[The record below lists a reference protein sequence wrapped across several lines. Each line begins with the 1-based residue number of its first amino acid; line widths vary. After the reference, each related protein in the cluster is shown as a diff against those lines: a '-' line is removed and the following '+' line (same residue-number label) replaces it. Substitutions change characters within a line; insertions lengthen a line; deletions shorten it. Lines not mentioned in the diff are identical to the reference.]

1 LNYKEGKNFFL
12 VGKLVEEMKFSKAKE
27 LMLEEKNLYLSDYFY
42 FNLLGFLEEQL
53 GHFEDA
59 INNYLNSIEL
69 NCNFT
74 ESKFSLANIYYKL
87 GRLDDAK
94 EIFLQIIKDNKKD
107 HKPYFNLSIILFDQ
121 KLFSESLECLKVASD
136 LHPNSYEINHQL
148 GVLNEKLKRYDEAIK
163 YYNIANKLNVKK
175 DSSTL
180 NNLGNIFGDLKDYD
194 RAIYFFN
201 QALKFF
207 GDKSKIYNNLAI
219 IYNDIGDLEKL
230 NYCYEQ
236 SLKANPNNLVTRQ
249 RFIFNLLYSF
259 DINQI
264 YKEHVLNYWKK
275 IDIEKN
281 ILPLNVKNNFLKDK
295 IINIGIISADFRRH
309 PVGYFLID
317 LLDYLKE
324 NKIKLFAYSN
334 SDLDDD
340 DYTKSLRKKFDY
352 FYDIS
357 KLSNQDCAIRIYQ
370 DQIDILIDMNGYS
383 HGNKLTIFK
392 QKIAPVQITWAGW
405 LASTGI
411 KEIDYIIGDPV
422 VTPEDEKEF
431 YFEKII
437 HMPNIWCHLSTSDI
451 NQIKT
456 SESPVLKN
464 NYITFGCFNHMH
476 KINKTVIEAWSKILS
491 LVKNSKILIK
501 NFQVN
506 NSIYKKKIIDEF
518 KKNNVDET
526 RIIFESSSSRDKLL
540 ETYNNIDIAL
550 DTFPYTGGTTSFEA
564 AWMCVPLL
572 TLKGK
577 GFVSRCGASIN
588 NILNQKSWI
597 ANTIDEYINLA
608 AEYSKDSKKLDTNRF
623 YLRSNSRNSEIFNS
637 KNFANDFSNILRRVW
652 IEFVNK
658 NIK

>member
-12 VGKLVEEMKFSKAKE
+12 VVKLVEEMKFSKAKE
-27 LMLEEKNLYLSDYFY
+27 LMLEEKNLYLSDYFF

-53 GHFEDA
+53 GFYEEA
-59 INNYLNSIEL
+59 INNYLNSIKL
-69 NCNFT
+69 NFNFI

-87 GRLDDAK
+87 GRLDRAK
-94 EIFLQIIKDNKKD
+94 EIFLEIIKVNKND
-107 HKPYFNLSIILFDQ
+107 HRPYFNLSIIFFDQ
-121 KLFSESLECLKVASD
+121 KLFNESLEYLKVASD

-148 GVLNEKLKRYDEAIK
+148 GVINEKLKRYNKAIE

-180 NNLGNIFGDLKDYD
+180 NNLGNIFGDLKEYD
-194 RAIYFFN
+194 RAIYCFN
-201 QALKFF
+201 QALKLF

-236 SLKANPNNLVTRQ
+236 SLKINPNNLVTRQ
-249 RFIFNLLYSF
+249 RFIFNLLYNF
-259 DINQI
+259 DINKV
-264 YKEHVLNYWKK
+264 YKKQVLNYWEK
-275 IDIEKN
+275 INIEKKFLFP
-281 ILPLNVKNNFLKDK
+281 IDKSNFLKDK
-295 IINIGIISADFRRH
+295 IINVGIISADFRRH
-309 PVGYFLID
+309 PISYFLID

-334 SDLDDD
+334 SDLEDD
-340 DYTKSLRKKFDY
+340 DYTKSLRKKFDA
-352 FYDIS
+352 FYDIG
-357 KLSNQDCAIRIYQ
+357 KLSDQDCVIKIHQ
-370 DQIDILIDMNGYS
+370 DKIDILIDMSGYS
-383 HGNKLTIFK
+383 YGNRLTIFK

-405 LASTGI
+405 LATTGI

-422 VTPEDEKEF
+422 VSPEHEEDF

-437 HMPNIWCHLSTSDI
+437 NMPNIWCHLSTSDI

-476 KINKTVIEAWSKILS
+476 KINKTVIETWSKILS

-501 NFQVN
+501 NFQVKN
-506 NSIYKKKIIDEF
+506 FIYKKKIIDEF
-518 KKNNVDET
+518 KKNNIDEM
-526 RIIFESSSSRDKLL
+526 RIIFEADSSREKLL
-540 ETYNNIDIAL
+540 TTYNRIDIAL
-550 DTFPYTGGTTSFEA
+550 DTFPYTGGTTSFEV

-572 TLKGK
+572 TLKGQ

-588 NILNQKSWI
+588 NILNQKNWI
-597 ANTIDEYINLA
+597 ANTTDEYINLA
-608 AEYSKDSKKLDTNRF
+608 VEYSKDFKKLDINRT
-623 YLRSNSRNSEIFNS
+623 YLRDNSRNSEIFNS
-637 KNFANDFSNILRRVW
+637 KNFANDFSNILRKVW
-652 IEFVNK
+652 IKFVN
-658 NIK
+658 NNT

>member
-1 LNYKEGKNFFL
+1 MNYKEGKNFFL

-53 GHFEDA
+53 GHFEEA

-180 NNLGNIFGDLKDYD
+180 NNLGNIFGNLKDYD

-275 IDIEKN
+275 IDIR
-281 ILPLNVKNNFLKDK
+281 
-295 IINIGIISADFRRH
+295 IGR
-309 PVGYFLID
+309 
-317 LLDYLKE
+317 
-324 NKIKLFAYSN
+324 KIK
-334 SDLDDD
+334 
-340 DYTKSLRKKFDY
+340 K
-352 FYDIS
+352 
-357 KLSNQDCAIRIYQ
+357 
-370 DQIDILIDMNGYS
+370 
-383 HGNKLTIFK
+383 
-392 QKIAPVQITWAGW
+392 
-405 LASTGI
+405 
-411 KEIDYIIGDPV
+411 
-422 VTPEDEKEF
+422 
-431 YFEKII
+431 
-437 HMPNIWCHLSTSDI
+437 
-451 NQIKT
+451 
-456 SESPVLKN
+456 
-464 NYITFGCFNHMH
+464 
-476 KINKTVIEAWSKILS
+476 
-491 LVKNSKILIK
+491 
-501 NFQVN
+501 
-506 NSIYKKKIIDEF
+506 
-518 KKNNVDET
+518 
-526 RIIFESSSSRDKLL
+526 
-540 ETYNNIDIAL
+540 
-550 DTFPYTGGTTSFEA
+550 
-564 AWMCVPLL
+564 
-572 TLKGK
+572 
-577 GFVSRCGASIN
+577 
-588 NILNQKSWI
+588 
-597 ANTIDEYINLA
+597 
-608 AEYSKDSKKLDTNRF
+608 
-623 YLRSNSRNSEIFNS
+623 
-637 KNFANDFSNILRRVW
+637 
-652 IEFVNK
+652 
-658 NIK
+658 